1 MTKFINMGYIPLIAI
16 LNLVLSSCNMTAA
29 NSPFSDFAQGSKLP
43 AEFAIASGNVGLMLG
58 CLAGLDDDLQ
68 SGGLSNREAG
78 EIALDMIDLLAVLS
92 QVMPNLVPYLIEGDQ
107 VALLDAVD
115 DFYDPAGETYL
126 RRIGEESLIDYGL
139 YAEPSPLQLF
149 WGALGLVIYDELTN
163 PGDYTTMSGS
173 NLDQYNA
180 VIDEAILQAAEVEN
194 PENFLA
200 VLNQF
205 RVLFGDLRVL

>member
-16 LNLVLSSCNMTAA
+16 LILVLSSCNMTAA

-107 VALLDAVD
+107 VALLNAVD

-126 RRIGEESLIDYGL
+126 KRIGRDSLIEYGL
-139 YAEPSPLQLF
+139 NAEPSPLQLL
-149 WGALGLVIYDELTN
+149 WGALGFVIYEQIENGVIAYGGLT
-163 PGDYTTMSGS
+163 TTQS
-173 NLDQYNA
+173 QYDAIMAEA
-180 VIDEAILQAAEVEN
+180 VQQAAEVEN
-194 PENFLA
+194 PEYYLA
-200 VLNQF
+200 VLTGF
-205 RVLFGDLRVL
+205 REAFGEL